1 MSSASGSHTSL
12 ARSTLIS
19 MGVRIAAIIALTTLF
34 SYLHV
39 LRTLRTEALTQL
51 ERHVLERIQREQS
64 IFVLAED
71 NHTLLKQAL
80 AKKLLAFQ
88 GQELDARF
96 DSLFVKGPDGTVRN
110 RPESF
115 DGTQLP
121 AVVIPQGVPLDAE
134 LRRRI
139 LAAYD
144 VLTQYGPALH
154 SRFTNTYITLPEGP
168 LVLFWP
174 ESPNWYKEAESNFTP
189 LTLEFMVLSLPG
201 NNPARETRWCAAYP
215 DPVARS
221 WMVSAS
227 TPLDVDGRHVA
238 TMGHDV
244 LLTELMDRTVNEH
257 LPGAYNVLFRD
268 DGQLIAHPDLDL
280 EKATESYNLQ
290 APSAP
295 AGAGATALDSEE
307 QRTHLRTLFEKVT
320 RRAPHQTVLE
330 LPEYHEYLAASRLR
344 GPGWNFVTVL
354 PEQEVTRPA
363 LQAARYV
370 LLFGVAS
377 LLVELVVMY
386 SVLRRHVSRPLLFFT
401 EATDRVAAGDF
412 DVALDTQ
419 RRDEL
424 GRLAGAFQLM
434 ADKVQQREEALRQ
447 SNEGLETRVDERT
460 RELKDVNRRLVE
472 VARRAGMAEV
482 ATNVLHNVGNVLNSV
497 NASALVARERLEALR
512 IEQVSRVAS
521 LLEEHQGEL
530 AVFLEKDE
538 RGRKL
543 VPYVGELG
551 RQLES
556 DRGALRALLDEI
568 DRYTTH
574 IGTIVSQQQSYAR
587 SPGLIE
593 PVTMQEVVDDALR
606 INSAA
611 LTRHQVKV
619 ECTLESLP
627 PVVTDKHKVLMV
639 LINLISNA
647 KYAMSAKEPEDR
659 RLTLRVKRASAERV
673 RIEVSDQGVG
683 IAPELLT
690 RIFEHG
696 FTTRE
701 EGHGF
706 GLHSSAL
713 AAEEL
718 GGSLRVQSDGPG
730 RGATFVLELP
740 VQPPEEG
747 GIPGHSENR

>member
-1 MSSASGSHTSL
+1 
-12 ARSTLIS
+12 
-19 MGVRIAAIIALTTLF
+19 MGVRIAAIIALTTLV

-51 ERHVLERIQREQS
+51 EVYVKERLQREEG

-80 AKKLLAFQ
+80 ERKLLAYA

-96 DSLFVKGPDGTVRN
+96 DSLFVKGPDGTIRN

-121 AVVIPQGVPLDAE
+121 GVLIPRGVSLDAE

-144 VLTQYGPALH
+144 VLAQYGPALR
-154 SRFTNTYITLPEGP
+154 SRFVNTYITLPEGP

-174 ESPNWYKEAESNFTP
+174 ESPNWYKEAESDFTP
-189 LTLEFMVLSLPG
+189 LPLEFMVLSLPG

-221 WMVSAS
+221 WMVSVS
-227 TPLDVDGRHVA
+227 TPLDVGGRHVA

-244 LLTELMDRTVNEH
+244 LLKELMDRTVNEH

-268 DGQLIAHPDLDL
+268 DGQLIAHPALQL
-280 EKATESYNLQ
+280 EGATESYNLQ
-290 APSAP
+290 TASAP
-295 AGAGATALDSEE
+295 AGAGATALGSEA
-307 QRTHLRTLFEKVT
+307 QRTHLRALFERVT
-320 RRAPHQTVLE
+320 RREPRETVLE
-330 LPEYHEYLAASRLR
+330 FPEYHEYLSAARLR

-354 PEQEVTRPA
+354 PEEEVSRPA

-370 LLFGVAS
+370 LLFGVVS
-377 LLVELVVMY
+377 LLLELAIMY
-386 SVLRRHVSRPLLFFT
+386 WVLRRQVSRPLLAFT
-401 EATDRVAAGDF
+401 EATDRVAAGEF
-412 DVALDTQ
+412 NVALDTQ

-424 GRLAGAFQLM
+424 GRLAGAFRLM
-434 ADKVQQREEALRQ
+434 ADKVQQREESLRQ
-447 SNEGLETRVDERT
+447 ANEGLEERVEERT
-460 RELKDVNRRLVE
+460 RELKDLNRRLVD

-497 NASALVARERLEALR
+497 NTSALVAKERLAALR
-512 IEQVSRVAS
+512 IEQVSRVAA
-521 LLEEHQGEL
+521 LLAEQQGKLVAFLEE
-530 AVFLEKDE
+530 DE

-543 VPYVGELG
+543 VPYLGELG
-551 RQLES
+551 RHLEN
-556 DRGALRALLDEI
+556 DRGGLRALLDEI
-568 DRYTTH
+568 ERYTTH

-593 PVTMQEVVDDALR
+593 PVALEEVVEDALS

-619 ECTLESLP
+619 ERSVEPLP

-647 KYAMSAKEPEDR
+647 KYAMSAMEPEDR
-659 RLTLRVKRASAERV
+659 RLKVKVERASAERV
-673 RIEVSDQGVG
+673 RIEVSDQGMG

-701 EGHGF
+701 GGHGF

-718 GGSLRVQSDGPG
+718 GGSLRVHSDGLG
-730 RGATFVLELP
+730 RGATFILELP
-740 VQPPEEG
+740 LQPPV
-747 GIPGHSENR
+747 S